1 VEITVS
7 ESMRV
12 RRILCLQVL
21 YEADSMDRDPVVVLD
36 QRIEED
42 RISDRGKNFATSIIE
57 GIIHNQAMLDKTI
70 ADFAPSWPLDQ
81 MPIVDRNILRLA
93 IYEIMIGGKTPP
105 KVVINE
111 AVELGKFFGSESSP
125 KFINGVLGSVMQ
137 LAFK

>member
-1 VEITVS
+1 
-7 ESMRV
+7 
-12 RRILCLQVL
+12 
-21 YEADSMDRDPVVVLD
+21 MDRDPVVVLD

-125 KFINGVLGSVMQ
+125 SRKFWRR
-137 LAFK
+137 

>member
-1 VEITVS
+1 MEITVS